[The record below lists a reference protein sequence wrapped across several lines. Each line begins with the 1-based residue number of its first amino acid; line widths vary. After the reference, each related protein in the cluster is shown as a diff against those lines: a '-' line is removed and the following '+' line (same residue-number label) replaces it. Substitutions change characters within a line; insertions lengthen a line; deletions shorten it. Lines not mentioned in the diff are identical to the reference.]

1 MKCAIESDLITK
13 VEQFHGHVCPGL
25 AIGIRAAE
33 HCLDVI
39 GHDGDEDIVAVCE
52 TDMCGVDAI
61 QFLTGCTLG
70 KGNLVK
76 RDYGKLAFSFFRRHD
91 GKAVRMLFRQSGF
104 GPDRDRFIE
113 LQKLSAQGKISAEE
127 KAEQNHLYYAVHDH
141 IMNQDMD
148 KIYRIGQP
156 LESVP
161 KRAAILQ
168 SIVCEKCGERVMES
182 RIRMFGGQKL
192 CIPCF
197 AEVEQKI

>member
-1 MKCAIESDLITK
+1 MKCAIDYTLIK
-13 VEQFHGHVCPGL
+13 MVEDFHGHVCPGL

-76 RDYGKLAFSFFRRHD
+76 RDYGKLAFSFYRRHD
-91 GKAVRMLFRQSGF
+91 GKAVRMLFRQTGF
-104 GPDRDRFIE
+104 GPDRDRFLE

-127 KAEQNHLYYAVHDH
+127 KAEQNRLYHAVHDY
-141 IMNQDMD
+141 IMDQDMD
-148 KIYRIGQP
+148 RIYDIGEP
-156 LESVP
+156 REPAP

-168 SIVCEKCGERVMES
+168 SLVCAECGERVMES
-182 RIRMFGGQKL
+182 RIRRFAGRDL

-197 AEVEQKI
+197 SEVEQKI